1 MSKRGD
7 NPGENNVIRFPVEAV
22 SKRGHTRVRPDART
36 RRTRAARMERE
47 GQINMF
53 EDDGD
58 GPAGPRELGQVV
70 PLPLRLSMFEE
81 ALLLDESGDE
91 RAEQVYLQAIE
102 DDEYAADAWC
112 NLGVLTSH
120 RGDFDRAFECFTQSL
135 TCDPRHSESHY
146 NIGNLYFDMGD
157 LRLARAHYEIAAEI
171 DPDFPN
177 VHFNLGL
184 VTAIAEDYR
193 AAYQA
198 FSRYR
203 DLAPPAEA
211 RIATELLDS
220 IRSAMQLS

>member
-7 NPGENNVIRFPVEAV
+7 NNTDDNVIRFPVEAV
-22 SKRGHTRVRPDART
+22 SKRGHTRVGPEGRT

-53 EDDGD
+53 EDDG
-58 GPAGPRELGQVV
+58 GETPRELGQVV
-70 PLPLRLSMFEE
+70 PLPLRLSTFEE

-91 RAEQVYLQAIE
+91 RAEQVYLQAIGN
-102 DDEYAADAWC
+102 DEYAADAWC
-112 NLGVLTSH
+112 NLGVLKSH
-120 RGDFDRAFECFTQSL
+120 QGEFDRAFECFTQSL